1 MAKAKKAH
9 YVDNKQL
16 YAVMVEYKK
25 AVDEAEQTGDIKPQV
40 PNYVGRCL
48 LQIANRLATK
58 PNFANYT
65 FKDDMISDGIENCVS
80 YIHNFDPEKSNN
92 PFAYFTQIIY
102 YAFLRRIQKEKKQ
115 LYIKYKT
122 IQDQHLLS
130 DNVELSEHDQGSFNV
145 ETLSEDQK
153 AGMYE
158 FMNSFEVAKK
168 KKTTKKVSNSLAA
181 FVAK

>member
-25 AVDEAEQTGDIKPQV
+25 AVDEAEQTGDSKPQV

-102 YAFLRRIQKEKKQ
+102 YAFLRRISQEKKQ
-115 LYIKYKT
+115 LEIKNKILERTDFDEVFDANDLDSGNY
-122 IQDQHLLS
+122 S
-130 DNVELSEHDQGSFNV
+130 DYNSIKDAVH
-145 ETLSEDQK
+145 QK
-153 AGMYE
+153 LR
-158 FMNSFEVAKK
+158 NS
-168 KKTTKKVSNSLAA
+168 
-181 FVAK
+181 

>member
-115 LYIKYKT
+115 LYIKHKSLEQSVLFNSLVEGDDKG
-122 IQDQHLLS
+122 IGN
-130 DNVELSEHDQGSFNV
+130 NVEIGSDYMNDFVKNFEAKEVKTKEKRKQAEGV
-145 ETLSEDQK
+145 EK
-153 AGMYE
+153 Y
-158 FMNSFEVAKK
+158 F
-168 KKTTKKVSNSLAA
+168 
-181 FVAK
+181 

>member
-58 PNFANYT
+58 PNFA
-65 FKDDMISDGIENCVS
+65 
-80 YIHNFDPEKSNN
+80 
-92 PFAYFTQIIY
+92 
-102 YAFLRRIQKEKKQ
+102 
-115 LYIKYKT
+115 
-122 IQDQHLLS
+122 
-130 DNVELSEHDQGSFNV
+130 
-145 ETLSEDQK
+145 
-153 AGMYE
+153 
-158 FMNSFEVAKK
+158 
-168 KKTTKKVSNSLAA
+168 
-181 FVAK
+181 